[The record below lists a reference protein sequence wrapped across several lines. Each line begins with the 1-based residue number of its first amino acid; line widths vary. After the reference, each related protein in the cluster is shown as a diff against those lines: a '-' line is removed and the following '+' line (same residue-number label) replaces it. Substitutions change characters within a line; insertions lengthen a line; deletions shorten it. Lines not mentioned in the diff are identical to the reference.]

1 MLSGVACTP
10 ELATVLQVFGGSAL
24 SIGLLAAVC
33 GTFKAPPAIS
43 SSTVKRFAAE
53 SVLCA
58 AWFVLF
64 PPMWAIG
71 GYFLCIHA
79 TKHMLRLGNYQTPMG
94 LNKKFLTELFRLHA
108 QGWVLTLPALLAVW
122 YWARE
127 LDDAWIP
134 SLASASI
141 GFYLISTLPHHL
153 LVNRLP
159 VRSGL

>member
-1 MLSGVACTP
+1 M
-10 ELATVLQVFGGSAL
+10 
-24 SIGLLAAVC
+24 
-33 GTFKAPPAIS
+33 
-43 SSTVKRFAAE
+43 KRFAAE

-94 LNKKFLTELFRLHA
+94 LNQKFLTELFRLHA

-127 LDDAWIP
+127 LDAAWIP

>member
-1 MLSGVACTP
+1 M
-10 ELATVLQVFGGSAL
+10 VLQVFGGAAL
-24 SIGLLAAVC
+24 SIGLLAAVW
-33 GTFKAPPAIS
+33 GTLKAPPAIS
-43 SSTVKRFAAE
+43 SSTVQRFAAE

-94 LNKKFLTELFRLHA
+94 LNQKFLTELFRLHA
-108 QGWVLTLPALLAVW
+108 RGWVLTLPALLAVG

-127 LDDAWIP
+127 LEAAWIP

-159 VRSGL
+159 VRSSL